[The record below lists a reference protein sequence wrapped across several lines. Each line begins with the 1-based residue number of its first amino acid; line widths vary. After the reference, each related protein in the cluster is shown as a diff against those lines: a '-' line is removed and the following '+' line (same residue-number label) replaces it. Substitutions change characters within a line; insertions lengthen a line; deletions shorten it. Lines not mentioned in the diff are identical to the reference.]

1 MVTKTYRIFSCTLYD
16 VSDTLCFNDII
27 IRVNNHKLKYFYIRH
42 NAEQEEKK
50 DHYHLVLYFE
60 KPTTLKNVS
69 NLLEI
74 DENKI
79 KIMDDTGKRYTLKKS
94 VGYLLHFNNSEKTHY
109 NFEDIKTNI
118 YDTIKKYYD
127 ILVTPN
133 SEKKEL
139 AEILAFIE
147 DNNIK
152 TTYALVY
159 WCIENDYLK
168 TLKKYNYLLKNIVYE
183 NRLI

>member
-1 MVTKTYRIFSCTLYD
+1 MAAKTYRIFSITLYD
-16 VSDTLCFNDII
+16 FSDTLNFNDILL
-27 IRVNNHKLKYFYIRH
+27 RVSSHKLKYFYIKH
-42 NAEQEEKK
+42 TAEKEELK
-50 DHYHLVLYFE
+50 DHYHLVIYFDI
-60 KPTTLKNVS
+60 PTTLKNVS

-74 DENKI
+74 NENSI
-79 KIMDDTGKRYTLKKS
+79 KIMDETGKRYTLKKS
-94 VGYLLHFNNSEKTHY
+94 VGYLLHFNNSEKIQY
-109 NFEDIKTNI
+109 KFEDIKTNI

-127 ILVTPN
+127 ILVIPN

-147 DNNIK
+147 DNHIK

-183 NRLI
+183 NRLF

>member
-1 MVTKTYRIFSCTLYD
+1 MVTKTFRIFSTTLYD
-16 VSDTLCFNDII
+16 VSDNLCFNDVLC
-27 IRVNNHKLKYFYIRH
+27 RANDHKLKYFYIRH
-42 NAEQEEKK
+42 FAEKEELKE
-50 DHYHLVLYFE
+50 HYHLVIYFD
-60 KPTTLKNVS
+60 KPTTIKNVS

-74 DENKI
+74 SENSI
-79 KIMDDTGKRYTLKKS
+79 KVMDDTGKRYTLKKS
-94 VGYLLHFNNSEKTHY
+94 VGYLLHYNNEEKIQY
-109 NFEDIKTNI
+109 KFEDIQSNI
-118 YDTIKKYYD
+118 NDTIKKYYD
-127 ILVTPN
+127 ILVSPN

-147 DNNIK
+147 DNDIK
-152 TTYALVY
+152 TTYSLVS

>member
-1 MVTKTYRIFSCTLYD
+1 MVSRTYRIFSCTLYD
-16 VSDTLCFNDII
+16 NSDTLNFNDII
-27 IRVNNHKLKYFYIRH
+27 VRVYSNKLKYFYIKH
-42 NAEQEEKK
+42 QAESEQKK
-50 DHYHLVLYFE
+50 DHYHLVLYFD

-69 NLLEI
+69 NILGI
-74 DENKI
+74 SENDI
-79 KIMDDTGKRYTLKKS
+79 SFQDNTGKRYTLKKS
-94 VGYLLHFNNSEKTHY
+94 VGYLLHYNNNDKIQYELK
-109 NFEDIKTNI
+109 DIVTNI
-118 YDTIKKYYD
+118 PDTINKYYN

-133 SEKKEL
+133 CEKKEL
-139 AEILAFIE
+139 ADILAFIE
-147 DNNIK
+147 DNNVK